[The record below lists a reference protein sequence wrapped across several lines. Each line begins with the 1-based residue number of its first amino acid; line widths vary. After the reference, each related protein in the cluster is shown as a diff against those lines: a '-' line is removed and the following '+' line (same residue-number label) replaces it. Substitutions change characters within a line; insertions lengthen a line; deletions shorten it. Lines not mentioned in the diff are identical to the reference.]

1 MLALQPLVPD
11 VRKIAVLR
19 ANALGDFLFALPAL
33 EALRAAYPQA
43 EIVLLARQW
52 HADFLA
58 GRPGPVD
65 RVVVLPPI
73 PGVSERPGAEQAD
86 DPQARAAFFAAMRA
100 EGFDLALQ
108 MHGGGRSS
116 NPALLELGA
125 RFNVGLR
132 APDAPPLDRWLPYV
146 LYQPEIV
153 RYLELA
159 ALVGAAPVALEPRLL
174 LTERDQAE
182 ADALAPQDAGALV
195 ALHPGAGDARRQ
207 WPPEHFA
214 AVADALAGRG
224 CRILLSGTPP
234 EQPIVAA
241 VRAAMRPESIDLCGR
256 LSLGGLAALFA
267 RCALVVS
274 NDTGPLHLA
283 AAVGAPTVGIY
294 WCGNQITYGH
304 MTRARHRPLLSWRLD
319 CPACGRN
326 CMREACGHQVSFV
339 ADVAVSEVLE
349 AAEALLT
356 CGGEGGV
363 AAQVCG

>member
-1 MLALQPLVPD
+1 MLALQPLVPE
-11 VRKIAVLR
+11 VAKIAVLR

-33 EALRAAYPQA
+33 EALRAAYPRA

-52 HADFLA
+52 HADFLT

-73 PGVSERPGAEQAD
+73 PGVSERPGAEQGD
-86 DPQARAAFFAAMRA
+86 DPQARAAFFEAMRA
-100 EGFDLALQ
+100 ERFDLAIQ

-125 RFNVGLR
+125 RVNVGLR

-146 LYQPEIV
+146 LYQPEIM
-153 RYLELA
+153 RYLELV

-174 LTERDQAE
+174 LSERDRDE
-182 ADALAPQDAGALV
+182 AGALAPEGGPPLV

-207 WPPEHFA
+207 WPPDQFA
-214 AVADALAGRG
+214 AVADALAERG

-241 VRAAMRPESIDLCGR
+241 VRAAMRAEPGDLCGR

-304 MTRARHRPLLSWRLD
+304 MTRARHRPLLSWRLN
-319 CPACGRN
+319 CPVCGLD

-339 ADVAVSEVLE
+339 ADVRAADVLE
-349 AAEALLT
+349 AAHALLD
-356 CGGEGGV
+356 GE
-363 AAQVCG
+363 